1 MPCGVET
8 TCRIVEL
15 MKASDRPLTILEIAQ
30 RLGVTYSTARQGIDN
45 LLDTGTPAL
54 DVKELRVPS
63 RKGRP
68 ERAYS
73 LKAIQHETP
82 VYWGPNPHRV
92 QSYGQP

>member
-15 MKASDRPLTILEIAQ
+15 MKASDRPITILEIAQ

-45 LLDTGTPAL
+45 LLDTGTPRLA
-54 DVKELRVPS
+54 VKELKIPN

-73 LKAIQHETP
+73 LAPGDPETS

-92 QSYGQP
+92 QSFGRL